1 MYHYN
6 GDNVDIENL
15 KKMENRSLA
24 NYIFGNEKLLLNKD
38 IRNLLMQEERHYVF
52 VWVVQKLNNYNYISD
67 DDMVDR
73 ILKDKRK
80 NDKLNAILTSCKNIE
95 NFIKNERILKEICS
109 PFLINYIDYV
119 DLNSARIIMDYLI
132 KNNLEEYF
140 SFFNENI
147 KVELLKDKTILKK
160 ILNSS
165 KLKNII
171 KSSTNNVFEILAQY
185 EKAQN
190 IILNY
195 DFYTIL
201 SFVTNKIYFPANIT
215 SNKKFQETILNI
227 EDITTYRFFMDQL
240 EQNNSL
246 AAYEIDKI
254 KEKIYDKE
262 VEKYSDGLFL
272 ITKKIVNLYD
282 KKENYSLLLTD
293 NMKKYIIKEMINNSK
308 NMHDVFYKYDTLKM
322 RNILIDRYFKD
333 IPLNFL
339 KNLNVMIQYN
349 DSLNNKILDEK
360 RTNIYKKILNFEN
373 LNYDERKELYY
384 ACAKYENL
392 AELFYDDYRKCRDN
406 TYNNLIDLAIN
417 PKKMYNLLSIEK
429 TKKYGVPIYEL
440 NGENFYAFVHI
451 TGPYKYNHN
460 FYVEAWKEGLY
471 DSVSLSFIGNNNITT
486 FGDPKESI
494 VFGFSKLD
502 YKRIIHLRN
511 SDSFSNYNSMD
522 DCFSDY
528 IQKMYTPA
536 NLIKET
542 RGYNEI
548 VYQEKSRN
556 IKLDTIVPDYVMC
569 YDEVTDSDINVAK
582 YYNLPIVLINTKK
595 YKFNNKIIDVS
606 ESEKYING
614 DDYYMFK

>member
-1 MYHYN
+1 
-6 GDNVDIENL
+6 
-15 KKMENRSLA
+15 
-24 NYIFGNEKLLLNKD
+24 
-38 IRNLLMQEERHYVF
+38 
-52 VWVVQKLNNYNYISD
+52 
-67 DDMVDR
+67 MVDR

-254 KEKIYDKE
+254 KERIYDKE

-451 TGPYKYNHN
+451 TGPYKYNPN

-494 VFGFSKLD
+494 AFGFSKLD

>member
-451 TGPYKYNHN
+451 TGPYKYNPN

-494 VFGFSKLD
+494 AFGFSKLD

>member
-24 NYIFGNEKLLLNKD
+24 NYIFENEKLLLNKD

-349 DSLNNKILDEK
+349 DSLNNKIFDEK

>member
-293 NMKKYIIKEMINNSK
+293 NMKKYIIKEMMNNSK

-451 TGPYKYNHN
+451 TGPYKYNPN

-494 VFGFSKLD
+494 AFGFSKLD

-569 YDEVTDSDINVAK
+569 YDEVTDIDINVAK

>member
-24 NYIFGNEKLLLNKD
+24 NYIFENEKLLLNKD

-52 VWVVQKLNNYNYISD
+52 VWVVQKLSNYNYISD

-147 KVELLKDKTILKK
+147 KIELLKDKTILKK

-195 DFYTIL
+195 DCYTIL

-360 RTNIYKKILNFEN
+360 RTKIYKKILNFEN

-384 ACAKYENL
+384 VCAKYENL

-451 TGPYKYNHN
+451 TGPYKYNPN

-494 VFGFSKLD
+494 AFGFSKLD

-569 YDEVTDSDINVAK
+569 YDEVTDIDINVAK

-595 YKFNNKIIDVS
+595 YKFNNKTIDVS

>member
-52 VWVVQKLNNYNYISD
+52 VWVVQKLSNYNYISD

-451 TGPYKYNHN
+451 TGPYKYNPN

-494 VFGFSKLD
+494 AFGFSKLD

>member
-24 NYIFGNEKLLLNKD
+24 NYIFENEKLLLNKD

-80 NDKLNAILTSCKNIE
+80 NDKLNAILTSCKNVE

-293 NMKKYIIKEMINNSK
+293 NMKNYIIKEMMNNSK

-384 ACAKYENL
+384 VCAKYENL
-392 AELFYDDYRKCRDN
+392 VELFYDDYRKCRDN

-451 TGPYKYNHN
+451 TGPYKYNPN

-494 VFGFSKLD
+494 AFGFSKLD

-569 YDEVTDSDINVAK
+569 YDEVTDIDINVAK

>member
-52 VWVVQKLNNYNYISD
+52 VWIVQKLSNYNYISD

-451 TGPYKYNHN
+451 TGPYKYNPN

-494 VFGFSKLD
+494 AFGFSKLD

>member
-293 NMKKYIIKEMINNSK
+293 NMKKYIINEMINNSK

-322 RNILIDRYFKD
+322 KNILIDRYFKD

-451 TGPYKYNHN
+451 TGPYKYNPN

-494 VFGFSKLD
+494 AFGFSKLD

-569 YDEVTDSDINVAK
+569 YDEVTDIDINVAK

>member
-24 NYIFGNEKLLLNKD
+24 NYIFENEKLLLNKD

-451 TGPYKYNHN
+451 TGPYKYNPN

-494 VFGFSKLD
+494 AFGFSKLD

-569 YDEVTDSDINVAK
+569 YDEVTDIDINVAK

-595 YKFNNKIIDVS
+595 YKFNNKTIDVS

>member
-52 VWVVQKLNNYNYISD
+52 VWVVQKLSNYNYISD

-451 TGPYKYNHN
+451 TGPYKYNPN

-494 VFGFSKLD
+494 AFGFSKLD

-569 YDEVTDSDINVAK
+569 YDEVTDIDINVAK

>member
-494 VFGFSKLD
+494 AFGFSKLD

>member
-52 VWVVQKLNNYNYISD
+52 VWIVQKLSNYNYISD

-272 ITKKIVNLYD
+272 ITKKL
-282 KKENYSLLLTD
+282 
-293 NMKKYIIKEMINNSK
+293 
-308 NMHDVFYKYDTLKM
+308 
-322 RNILIDRYFKD
+322 
-333 IPLNFL
+333 
-339 KNLNVMIQYN
+339 
-349 DSLNNKILDEK
+349 
-360 RTNIYKKILNFEN
+360 
-373 LNYDERKELYY
+373 
-384 ACAKYENL
+384 
-392 AELFYDDYRKCRDN
+392 
-406 TYNNLIDLAIN
+406 
-417 PKKMYNLLSIEK
+417 
-429 TKKYGVPIYEL
+429 
-440 NGENFYAFVHI
+440 
-451 TGPYKYNHN
+451 
-460 FYVEAWKEGLY
+460 
-471 DSVSLSFIGNNNITT
+471 
-486 FGDPKESI
+486 
-494 VFGFSKLD
+494 
-502 YKRIIHLRN
+502 
-511 SDSFSNYNSMD
+511 
-522 DCFSDY
+522 
-528 IQKMYTPA
+528 
-536 NLIKET
+536 
-542 RGYNEI
+542 
-548 VYQEKSRN
+548 
-556 IKLDTIVPDYVMC
+556 
-569 YDEVTDSDINVAK
+569 
-582 YYNLPIVLINTKK
+582 
-595 YKFNNKIIDVS
+595 
-606 ESEKYING
+606 
-614 DDYYMFK
+614 

>member
-132 KNNLEEYF
+132 KNNSEEYF

-293 NMKKYIIKEMINNSK
+293 NMKKYIINEMINNSK

-322 RNILIDRYFKD
+322 KNILIDRYFKD

-451 TGPYKYNHN
+451 TGPYKYNPN

-494 VFGFSKLD
+494 AFGFSKLD

-569 YDEVTDSDINVAK
+569 YDEVTDIDINVAK

>member
-1 MYHYN
+1 M
-6 GDNVDIENL
+6 
-15 KKMENRSLA
+15 
-24 NYIFGNEKLLLNKD
+24 
-38 IRNLLMQEERHYVF
+38 
-52 VWVVQKLNNYNYISD
+52 
-67 DDMVDR
+67 
-73 ILKDKRK
+73 
-80 NDKLNAILTSCKNIE
+80 
-95 NFIKNERILKEICS
+95 
-109 PFLINYIDYV
+109 INYIDYV

-349 DSLNNKILDEK
+349 D
-360 RTNIYKKILNFEN
+360 R
-373 LNYDERKELYY
+373 
-384 ACAKYENL
+384 
-392 AELFYDDYRKCRDN
+392 
-406 TYNNLIDLAIN
+406 
-417 PKKMYNLLSIEK
+417 
-429 TKKYGVPIYEL
+429 
-440 NGENFYAFVHI
+440 
-451 TGPYKYNHN
+451 
-460 FYVEAWKEGLY
+460 
-471 DSVSLSFIGNNNITT
+471 
-486 FGDPKESI
+486 
-494 VFGFSKLD
+494 
-502 YKRIIHLRN
+502 
-511 SDSFSNYNSMD
+511 
-522 DCFSDY
+522 
-528 IQKMYTPA
+528 
-536 NLIKET
+536 
-542 RGYNEI
+542 
-548 VYQEKSRN
+548 
-556 IKLDTIVPDYVMC
+556 
-569 YDEVTDSDINVAK
+569 
-582 YYNLPIVLINTKK
+582 
-595 YKFNNKIIDVS
+595 
-606 ESEKYING
+606 
-614 DDYYMFK
+614 

>member
-132 KNNLEEYF
+132 KNNSEEYF

-333 IPLNFL
+333 IPLNYL

-451 TGPYKYNHN
+451 TGPYKYNPN

-494 VFGFSKLD
+494 AFGFSKLD

-522 DCFSDY
+522 DRFSDY

-569 YDEVTDSDINVAK
+569 YDEVTDIDINVAK

>member
-52 VWVVQKLNNYNYISD
+52 VWVVQKLSNYNYISD

-132 KNNLEEYF
+132 KNNSEEYF

-201 SFVTNKIYFPANIT
+201 SFVTNKIFFPANIT

-451 TGPYKYNHN
+451 TGPYKYNPN

-494 VFGFSKLD
+494 AFGFSKLD

-569 YDEVTDSDINVAK
+569 YDEVTDIDINVAK

>member
-24 NYIFGNEKLLLNKD
+24 NYIFENEKLLLNKD

-451 TGPYKYNHN
+451 TGPYKYNPN

>member
-24 NYIFGNEKLLLNKD
+24 NYIFENEKLLLNKD

-52 VWVVQKLNNYNYISD
+52 VWVVQKLSNYNYISD

-119 DLNSARIIMDYLI
+119 DLNSAKIIMDYLI

-147 KVELLKDKTILKK
+147 KIELLKDKTILKK

-451 TGPYKYNHN
+451 TGPYKYNPN

-494 VFGFSKLD
+494 AFGFSKLD

>member
-52 VWVVQKLNNYNYISD
+52 VWVVQKLSNYNYISD

-109 PFLINYIDYV
+109 PFLIDYIDYV

-147 KVELLKDKTILKK
+147 KIELLKDKTILKK

-293 NMKKYIIKEMINNSK
+293 DMKKYIIKEMINNSK

-360 RTNIYKKILNFEN
+360 RTKIYKKILNFEN

-384 ACAKYENL
+384 VCAKYENL

-451 TGPYKYNHN
+451 TGPYKYNPN

-486 FGDPKESI
+486 FGEPKESI
-494 VFGFSKLD
+494 AFGFSKLD

-569 YDEVTDSDINVAK
+569 YDEVTDIDINVAK

-595 YKFNNKIIDVS
+595 YKFNNKTIDVS